1 MFRKTTMAA
10 LVAAIAILGVVVV
23 LQTGGGGPMRSMQQ
37 PLLTSK
43 LSSRMVEAMFLL
55 PTWR

>member
-23 LQTGGGGPMRSMQQ
+23 LQTGGGPMRSLPSMRV
-37 PLLTSK
+37 PRTNFGMLLK
-43 LSSRMVEAMFLL
+43 MVGA
-55 PTWR
+55 